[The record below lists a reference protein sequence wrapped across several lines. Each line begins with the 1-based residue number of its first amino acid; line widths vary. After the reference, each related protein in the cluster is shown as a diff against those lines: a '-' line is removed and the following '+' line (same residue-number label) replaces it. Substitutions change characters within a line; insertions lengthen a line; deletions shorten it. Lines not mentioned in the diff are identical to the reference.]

1 MTWYVAITNP
11 NCHRRAE
18 AELASLGY
26 RAFWPKLRK
35 WVSHARTKV
44 PKEYPILGRYLFVDV
59 HDGNFWRVRNV
70 NGIEGLVTFMNDDGF
85 PQPVPVPE
93 AAVMGFQLRYHAGE
107 WDRVANERIPMGAR
121 VRVLKGEFARMLVV
135 IRGTKNGKLKFLPP
149 GRQNFAFTPEENVW
163 AA

>member
-1 MTWYVAITNP
+1 MTWFIAITNP

-18 AELASLGY
+18 AELAALGY

-44 PKEYPILGRYLFVDV
+44 PKEYPILGRYLFVEV
-59 HDGNFWRVRNV
+59 HDGNFWAVRQV
-70 NGIEGLVTFMNDDGF
+70 NGIEGFVTFINDDGF
-85 PQPVPVPE
+85 PEPIPCQ
-93 AAVMGFQLRYHAGE
+93 AADVMNFQMRYHAGE
-107 WDRVANERIPMGAR
+107 WDQVANGRIPMGAR
-121 VRVLKGEFARMLVV
+121 VQILKGEFAKMLVV

-149 GRQNFAFTPEENVW
+149 GAREFATIREEHVW